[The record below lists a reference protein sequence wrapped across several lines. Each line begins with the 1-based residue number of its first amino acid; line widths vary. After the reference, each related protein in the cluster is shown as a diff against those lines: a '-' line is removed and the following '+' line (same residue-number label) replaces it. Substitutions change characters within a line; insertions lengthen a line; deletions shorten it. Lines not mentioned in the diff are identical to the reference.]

1 MVNEDEEHWSLRM
14 ILGIGLA
21 FILFNAFMGFY
32 IVFKMMLPQRV
43 RYLTLW
49 LFYIFA
55 LGATVI

>member
-1 MVNEDEEHWSLRM
+1 MVNEAEQHWSLRA
-14 ILGIGLA
+14 ILAIGLL
-21 FILFNAFMGFY
+21 FIIFNAFVGFY